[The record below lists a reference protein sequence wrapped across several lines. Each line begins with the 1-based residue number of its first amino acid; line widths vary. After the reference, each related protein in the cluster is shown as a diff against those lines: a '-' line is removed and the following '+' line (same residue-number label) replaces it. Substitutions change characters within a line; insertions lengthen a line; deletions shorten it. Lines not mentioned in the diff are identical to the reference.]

1 MFSKRLLKLGQ
12 MASEKSGYYNALG
25 GFFIAA
31 TAIKAH

>member
-12 MASEKSGYYNALG
+12 MASEKSAYYNALG
-25 GFFIAA
+25 GLFIAA